1 MPVRERARTAAL
13 WLAPIAL
20 MAVIFAMSAMTS
32 DETDHGVVYLLL
44 RKSAHF
50 AEYALLTVLWW
61 RALRTRTAESTALV
75 AAFVIAVGY
84 AITDEIHQTSVEG
97 RIGSPLDVLI
107 DSAGAATAATL
118 AARRRRKVRA

>member
-1 MPVRERARTAAL
+1 MPVRERGRTAAL

-20 MAVIFAMSAMTS
+20 MAAIFAMSAMSS
-32 DETDHGVVYLLL
+32 DETDRGLVYLLL

-75 AAFVIAVGY
+75 AAFAIAVGY
-84 AITDEIHQTSVEG
+84 AITDEIHQTFVEG
-97 RIGSPLDVLI
+97 RIGSALDVLI
-107 DSAGAATAATL
+107 DSAGAATAVAL
-118 AARRRRKVRA
+118 AARRRGKARA